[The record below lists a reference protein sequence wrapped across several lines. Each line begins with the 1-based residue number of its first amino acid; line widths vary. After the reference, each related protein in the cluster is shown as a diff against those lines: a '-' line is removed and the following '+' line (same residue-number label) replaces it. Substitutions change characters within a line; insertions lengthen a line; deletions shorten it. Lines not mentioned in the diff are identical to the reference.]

1 MVPLSKKKDKDQ
13 VELKHIAT
21 PPTYCKRG
29 FIKPASKKTPPSTH
43 TYPAYLPQ
51 IHSLQG
57 RKRRQYA
64 AFIDLQKAY
73 DTVYREKLWMIL
85 SRRCRTRNENN
96 QTLEIFIIKM
106 CQE

>member
-13 VELKHIAT
+13 AELKHIET
-21 PPTYCKRG
+21 PPPIANEDLSSRLQKR
-29 FIKPASKKTPPSTH
+29 H
-43 TYPAYLPQ
+43 LHRQLTYPAYLPQ

-73 DTVYREKLWMIL
+73 DTVNREKLWMIL

-96 QTLEIFIIKM
+96 QTLEMLIIKM